1 MSTVHLPTPHRKERP
16 IANGERNSDCGLQIA
31 DCKLGN
37 RFPVVTFFLNPDRM
51 YGRRI
56 RNPRHTNLVMPN
68 PLSKLINPWYPST
81 AVGFE
86 KGLITMVQ
94 LERGRAGTSS
104 LRRAATVALPEA
116 LIRPSFDE
124 PNISDLPELTA
135 ALTELA
141 TSAGLLRQK
150 RWSVAL
156 PDRSSRSLIVAL
168 ESQPASNAELE
179 EVLTWKMER
188 GFGAALEELSIS
200 RERLSPNSQGRDRY
214 LAVATRTSV
223 LSEYETIVHSLGW
236 RAGLILP
243 RHIGEGQWL
252 TINGSNGDGLLL
264 SSSDNGF
271 TAMVFRGKQPLIIR
285 TVTCDPHECEDEL
298 YRLLLF
304 YRDRRGGEADQMG
317 QMLSRV
323 LVVGNM
329 LSKDRACEI
338 VNETLGADLRPLNA
352 EDLGL
357 QLSTREL
364 SFDAIAAP
372 AGLATLS
379 WQ

>member
-1 MSTVHLPTPHRKERP
+1 MVL
-16 IANGERNSDCGLQIA
+16 
-31 DCKLGN
+31 
-37 RFPVVTFFLNPDRM
+37 
-51 YGRRI
+51 
-56 RNPRHTNLVMPN
+56 N

-116 LIRPSFDE
+116 LIRPGFDE
-124 PNISDLPELTA
+124 PNISDLRELTA
-135 ALTELA
+135 ALSDLA

-156 PDRSSRSLIVAL
+156 PDGSSRSLILSL
-168 ESQPASNAELE
+168 ESQPTSNSELE

-188 GFGAALEELSIS
+188 GFSASLQELSIS
-200 RERLSPNSQGRDRY
+200 RERLLPDSQGRDRY

-223 LSEYETIVHSLGW
+223 LGEYEAVIHSLGW

-252 TINGSNGDGLLL
+252 TINGSKGDGLLL
-264 SSSDNGF
+264 SSSEKGF
-271 TAMVFRGKQPLIIR
+271 TAVVFRGKQPLIIR
-285 TVTCDPHECEDEL
+285 TVTCDSHECEDEL

-304 YRDRRGGEADQMG
+304 YRDRRGGETEQTG
-317 QMLSRV
+317 QMISRV

-329 LSKDRACEI
+329 LSKDRACAI
-338 VNETLGADLRPLNA
+338 VNETLGADLRALGA
-352 EDLGL
+352 ADLGL

-372 AGLATLS
+372 AGLATFS